1 MTAMSALETI
11 GYALFLAYLGAFFA
25 LSAAAA
31 RRAGRGVWLL
41 GAATRGQKL
50 PALLFRA
57 AFAGSAL
64 WPLVRGFVPS
74 AEIGTAWPGLDL
86 PGAGLVA
93 VGGAIAAAAQSQ
105 MGPSWRVGTAV
116 GETSPLVASGLFGR
130 SRNPVFVGQIV
141 LFVGL
146 LLMFPDLVQA
156 GLTLAVVVAIVIQ
169 VRLEE
174 RILTA
179 TLGEPYLAYLQRV
192 PRWLRIL

>member
-1 MTAMSALETI
+1 MTHLSIIETI
-11 GYALFLAYLGAFFA
+11 GYLLFVAYLGAFFV

-31 RRAGRGVWLL
+31 RRAGRGVWLF

-64 WPLVRGFVPS
+64 WPMARGSIPS
-74 AEIGTAWPGLDL
+74 AGVGTAWPALDL

-93 VGGAIAAAAQSQ
+93 LGGAIAAAAQSQ
-105 MGPSWRVGTAV
+105 MGASWRVGTAA
-116 GETSPLVASGLFGR
+116 GETGPLVARGLFAL

-141 LFVGL
+141 LFLGL
-146 LLMFPDLVQA
+146 LLMFPDVVQA
-156 GLTLAVVVAIVIQ
+156 LLTLAVIVAIVIQ
-169 VRLEE
+169 VRVEE

-179 TLGEPYLAYLQRV
+179 TLGEPYLAYLRQV
-192 PRWLRIL
+192 PRWLRIR